1 VGIYLD
7 ALVKAM
13 EDHRNE
19 LILILAGY
27 QAEMEM
33 FLQANP
39 GLRSRFPI
47 HIDFPDYTQNELL
60 SIAELICRGRQ
71 YQLSSEAK
79 MVLLRTLNAPP
90 YCKTEIFGNARAIR
104 NLIEKGIRRQAVRLI
119 TKPHISR
126 EELML
131 LSASDLTEVKE

>member
-1 VGIYLD
+1 
-7 ALVKAM
+7 M
-13 EDHRNE
+13 EDHRSE

-27 QAEMEM
+27 QAEMEV
-33 FLQANP
+33 FLQTNP

-47 HIDFPDYTQNELL
+47 HIDFPDYTQTELL
-60 SIAELICRGRQ
+60 RIAELFCQGRQ

-79 MVLLRTLNAPP
+79 LGLLKILNSPQ
-90 YCKTEIFGNARAIR
+90 YLKSEVFGNARVIR

-126 EELML
+126 DELML
-131 LSASDLTEVKE
+131 LQASDLAEGKE